1 MALNYALID
10 TVSGKLKNSGV
21 APGTPFSDQD
31 YDVASDMTTFTATG
45 DITASNKVDVFHNG
59 LLMRE
64 GASNDFTRNAATD
77 QITFNFTV
85 KTGAWVRIRIY
96 L

>member
-1 MALNYALID
+1 MATNYALID
-10 TVSGKLKNSGV
+10 PATGKIKNSGV
-21 APGTPFSDQD
+21 PSGAIFSDQD
-31 YDVASDMTTFTATG
+31 YDVGGDTTVFTTTG

-59 LLMRE
+59 IMMRE
-64 GASNDFTRNAATD
+64 GGGHDYTRDAGTD

-85 KTGAWVRIRIY
+85 KNGAWVRIRIY